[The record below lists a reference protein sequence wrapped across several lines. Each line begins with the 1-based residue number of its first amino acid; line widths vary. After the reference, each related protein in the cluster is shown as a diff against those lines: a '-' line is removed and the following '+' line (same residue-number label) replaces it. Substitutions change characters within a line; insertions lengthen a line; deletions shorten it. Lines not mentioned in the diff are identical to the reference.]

1 MKTISKEELAELDAF
16 MSEFAGEEAD
26 DVEPSVDMLIS
37 QLEESFATT
46 QALIAARSEPED
58 HDDLREA
65 VVGLA
70 QRLEELAQD
79 IADLNQ
85 RIS

>member
-26 DVEPSVDMLIS
+26 EVEASVDLLIS
-37 QLEESFATT
+37 QLEDSFATT

-65 VVGLA
+65 VVELA
-70 QRLEELAQD
+70 QRLEALAQD

>member
-16 MSEFAGEEAD
+16 MSEFAGEEAGE
-26 DVEPSVDMLIS
+26 VEASVDLLIS
-37 QLEESFATT
+37 QLEDSFATT

-65 VVGLA
+65 VVELA
-70 QRLEELAQD
+70 QRLEALAQD